1 MAYNFLEL
9 VNSVNRRLNEV
20 ELTSSNFSAAVGFY
34 AQAKDAVNASI
45 RHINQSQYQWP
56 FNHSTQETTLVAGTS
71 RYAFPTDAKLIDF
84 DSFRIKEDST
94 LGNATVKLGLLD
106 YDEYLQKFVDQE
118 YKTDSS
124 GRRLPQLVFHAPS
137 LQYGMVPPPDKAYTV
152 VFEYYTFPTDLAS
165 ATDAPSVPER
175 FKHTIIDGAMYHAYL
190 FRGNSQDATIAQQ
203 KFDEGIKQMRS
214 MLINKTY
221 YVRSYMIARN
231 QSVAGRLGPA
241 SCNAGSSLG

>member
-152 VFEYYTFPTDLAS
+152 VFEYYT
-165 ATDAPSVPER
+165 
-175 FKHTIIDGAMYHAYL
+175 YHAYL

-241 SCNAGSSLG
+241 SSNAGSSLG